1 MKFPIYRVE
10 FDLHVD
16 GVENPVECRQDVM
29 LIEPYADHFATRV
42 SLYRM
47 ATSLADRLD
56 IHDKIVAWDGCIY
69 LDRMETWCLHYDSHY
84 TYHMFGTEREALMSF
99 IEYCKRRPEE
109 IEAGVMP
116 SDFHVCGCDLCKSL
130 NRTMILHLGKD
141 ECPTCSSVS

>member
-10 FDLHVD
+10 FDLYVD
-16 GVENPVECRQDVM
+16 GVENPIQCRQDIM
-29 LIEPYADHFATRV
+29 LMEEYPDHLSARV

-56 IHDKIVAWDGCIY
+56 VHDKIVAWDGCIY
-69 LDRMETWCLHYDSHY
+69 LDRMDTWCLHYDSHY
-84 TYHMFGTEREALMSF
+84 TYRRFDWNPMDDFL
-99 IEYCKRRPEE
+99 EYCKRHPEE
-109 IEAGVMP
+109 LEGTMP
-116 SDFHVCGCDLCKSL
+116 SDYHVCGCETCKKL